1 LSPPEQPMLT
11 TKLGALYAGDCV
23 DLMRALPDESVDLFF
38 ADPPFNL
45 GKDYGAAAPDNHS
58 EERYLAWS
66 YDWLAEGVRLLKP
79 GGSMFVYN
87 LPKWAI
93 PIGEYLRT
101 RLTFRHWISVEIKFG
116 LPIAGRLY
124 PSHYA
129 LLYFVKGKRPN
140 RFDPPRLAMP
150 TCRHCGGELPDYG
163 GYKDKMNPKGL
174 NLSDVWS
181 DIAPVRHSRFKN
193 REANELSLKLMD
205 RVLDIGSAPG
215 DLVLDPFGGAGT
227 TYVAAELKHR
237 HWLGF
242 ELSTSDAIVSRFADL
257 DQDRTNLRRFRS
269 GLNRLFTPDA
279 LALRAR
285 SGMDRN
291 NHRYKLADPDDDAPL
306 NGEAH
311 QLSLEATSAVEPITE
326 GVVGENPTVAAG
338 AKRD

>member
-1 LSPPEQPMLT
+1 LNLPEGPTLKT
-11 TKLGALYAGDCV
+11 PLGALYAGDCLP
-23 DLMRALPDESVDLFF
+23 LMRALPDGSVDLFF

-45 GKDYGAAAPDNHS
+45 GKDYGSAAPDNHA
-58 EERYLAWS
+58 EDRYLDWT
-66 YDWLAEGVRLLKP
+66 YEWLAEGVRLLKP
-79 GGSMFVYN
+79 GGSMFLYN
-87 LPKWAI
+87 LPRWAI
-93 PIGEYLRT
+93 PIGEFLRT

-140 RFDPPRLAMP
+140 TFDPPRLAMP

-205 RVLDIGSAPG
+205 RVLDIGSTQG

-242 ELSTSDAIVSRFADL
+242 ELSTSEAIVERFRDL
-257 DQDRTNLRRFRS
+257 GPDRTNLRRYRA
-269 GLNRLFTPDA
+269 GLNRLFTPEA

-291 NHRYKLADPDDDAPL
+291 NHRYNLVDHEPDAPL

-311 QLSLEATSAVEPITE
+311 QLSLDAAAAVEAIEDELAQGSSVGALPDE
-326 GVVGENPTVAAG
+326 G
-338 AKRD
+338 D

>member
-1 LSPPEQPMLT
+1 
-11 TKLGALYAGDCV
+11 
-23 DLMRALPDESVDLFF
+23 MRSLPDESIDLFF

-45 GKDYGAAAPDNHS
+45 GKDYGAAAPDNHA
-58 EERYLAWS
+58 EDRYLVWTHE
-66 YDWLAEGVRLLKP
+66 WLAEGVRLLKP

-93 PIGEYLRT
+93 PIGDYLRT
-101 RLTFRHWISVEIKFG
+101 RLTFRHWIAVEIKFG

-129 LLYFVKGKRPN
+129 LLYFVKGKRPET
-140 RFDPPRLAMP
+140 FSPPRVPMP

-181 DIAPVRHSRFKN
+181 DIAPVRHGRFKN
-193 REANELSLKLMD
+193 RAANELSLKLMD
-205 RVLDIGSAPG
+205 RVLDIGSVPG

-227 TYVAAELKHR
+227 TFVAAELKDR

-242 ELSTSDAIVSRFADL
+242 ELSTTDAIIERFADL
-257 DQDRTNLRRFRS
+257 SQDRTNLRRYRA
-269 GLNRLFTPDA
+269 GLNHLFTPEA
-279 LALRAR
+279 LALRAK

-291 NHRYKLADPDDDAPL
+291 NHRYRIEANGHDGPL
-306 NGEAH
+306 NGEGV
-311 QLSLEATSAVEPITE
+311 QLSLDVSAAVEVIEDQLSQGSP
-326 GVVGENPTVAAG
+326 VRPLANQ
-338 AKRD
+338 RD

>member
-1 LSPPEQPMLT
+1 MVDIAARAALVT
-11 TKLGALYAGDCV
+11 DLGALYAGDC
-23 DLMRALPDESVDLFF
+23 LPLLRKIPDSSVDLFF

-45 GKDYGAAAPDNHS
+45 GKDYGVAAPDNHD
-58 EERYLAWS
+58 EDRYLSWC
-66 YDWLAEGVRLLKP
+66 YEWLDEASRVLKP
-79 GGSMFVYN
+79 GGSLFVYN

-93 PIGEYLRT
+93 AIGEHLRT
-101 RLTFRHWISVEIKFG
+101 RLTFRHWIAVEIKFG

-129 LLYFVKGKRPN
+129 LLYFVKGKKPT
-140 RFDPPRLAMP
+140 RFDPPRLPMP

-163 GYKDKMNPKGL
+163 GYKDKMNPRGL

-215 DLVLDPFGGAGT
+215 DVVLDPFGGAGT

-237 HWLGF
+237 HWIGF
-242 ELSTSDAIVSRFADL
+242 EISTSDAIVQRFADL
-257 DQDRTNLRRFRS
+257 SQDRANLARYRQ
-269 GLNRLFTPDA
+269 GINRLFTAEA

-291 NHRYKLADPDDDAPL
+291 NHRYRLVDNEPEPPL
-306 NGEAH
+306 NGAPY
-311 QLSLEATSAVEPITE
+311 QLPLDHGSNTNGNGSTERATVRSLPDQ
-326 GVVGENPTVAAG
+326 G
-338 AKRD
+338 D